1 MGASVKFVLAII
13 DSISKKKM
21 GVNLFSAKLD
31 TKGGGVRGLRVCG
44 RKKSRSSF
52 LNISLTIGWK
62 GFKKFD
68 TPHIYFLWQGCLL
81 ANHPCWFRCHRHN
94 LSSPLHVSKPYSAGH
109 VMRKQQLLRV
119 FSPNFFFWLPL
130 HALRCRSL
138 LPRQCFQQGLSA
150 EWGVHI
156 RPSHS
161 ACMSSGI
168 SMLKLWNCRHVPGAS
183 FAVILFSE
191 KMFWRN
197 ICKEM

>member
-1 MGASVKFVLAII
+1 MFY
-13 DSISKKKM
+13 
-21 GVNLFSAKLD
+21 VNLVKIIKFFD
-31 TKGGGVRGLRVCG
+31 VNFFRLRNRV
-44 RKKSRSSF
+44 
-52 LNISLTIGWK
+52 LYTYLVEISK

-81 ANHPCWFRCHRHN
+81 ANHPRWFRCHRHN
-94 LSSPLHVSKPYSAGH
+94 LSSPLNVSKPYSAGH

-119 FSPNFFFWLPL
+119 FPPNFFWLPL

-168 SMLKLWNCRHVPGAS
+168 SMLKLWNCRHVPGA
-183 FAVILFSE
+183 
-191 KMFWRN
+191 
-197 ICKEM
+197 